1 MLKDSDLLR
10 SATFNIWNHD
20 SLWLER
26 SEAICEE
33 IRTISPHI
41 LALQEV
47 RSCVNLNSKKNV
59 AQYIAGQIGYPFC
72 IFKEYPDLMN
82 EKNVIFVGKSIFTV

>member
-10 SATFNIWNHD
+10 IATFNIWNHD

-26 SEAICEE
+26 LEAICEE
-33 IRTISPHI
+33 IRIISPHI

-59 AQYIAGQIGYPFC
+59 AQYIAGQIEYPFC

-82 EKNVIFVGKSIFTV
+82 EKNVIFCW